1 MKLIAVL
8 LLGLAGLSGVACA
21 ADITGVIELAN
32 KKGTVAFDH
41 QKHVDLVQDDC
52 KVCHERPGGIKDFGR
67 AYAHRV
73 CIGCHE
79 PQPGKMEGPI
89 TCEGCHKR

>member
-1 MKLIAVL
+1 MKLIAVML
-8 LLGLAGLSGVACA
+8 LALAGVPLVAFA
-21 ADITGVIELAN
+21 ADIRGVIELPN

-41 QKHVDLVQDDC
+41 QKHVNLVQEDC
-52 KVCHERPGGIKDFGR
+52 KVCHERPGEIKGFGR
-67 AYAHRV
+67 AYAHKV

-79 PQPGKMEGPI
+79 PQAGKMDGPI

>member
-8 LLGLAGLSGVACA
+8 LLGLASVSGVACA
-21 ADITGVIELAN
+21 ADITGVIELVN

-41 QKHVDLVQDDC
+41 QKHVNLVQDDC
-52 KVCHERPGGIKDFGR
+52 KVCHERPGEIKGFGR

-79 PQPGKMEGPI
+79 PQAGKMDGPI